1 MRPGSG
7 STGLARP
14 LRARVA
20 EVVFGHDT
28 LAGKAFDVAL
38 IVAILAS
45 VAVVALETVA
55 PIREEFG
62 PALRLAEWFFTLLFT
77 VEYAV
82 RLWCTDQPARYARS
96 FFGVV
101 DLVSILPTYLSLL
114 VGGAQAL
121 LTIRALRLLR
131 IFRVLKLG
139 QYTSEAGHLG
149 RALARSRQKITVFL
163 MVVLTLV
170 LVLGSLMYL
179 VEGPEN
185 GFTSIPRSIYWAIV
199 TLTTVGYGDITPHT
213 VLGQVVAA
221 VAMILGYGI
230 IAVPTG
236 IVTVELGRGDAPAR
250 AVACRRCGLGVH
262 DADARHCK
270 RCGEPLP

>member
-1 MRPGSG
+1 MWGSE
-7 STGLARP
+7 SQERP
-14 LRARVA
+14 LRARAA
-20 EVVFGHDT
+20 EVIFGHDT
-28 LAGKAFDVAL
+28 VAGKAFDVAL

-45 VAVVALETVA
+45 VLVVMLETVVDLA
-55 PIREEFG
+55 DAWNV
-62 PALRLAEWFFTLLFT
+62 ALRRAEWFFTILFS

-82 RLWCTDQPARYARS
+82 RLWCAPQRLRYARS

-101 DLVSILPTYLSLL
+101 DLLSILPTYLSIL

-121 LTIRALRLLR
+121 LTVRALRLIR

-139 QYTSEAGHLG
+139 QYTSEASQLG
-149 RALARSRQKITVFL
+149 RALSRSRQKITVFL
-163 MVVLTLV
+163 AVVVTMV

-185 GFTSIPRSIYWAIV
+185 GFTSIPRSVYWAIV

-213 VLGQVVAA
+213 VAGQLLASLV
-221 VAMILGYGI
+221 MILGYGI

-236 IVTVELGRGDAPAR
+236 IVTVELGRSSGGAQDRGCA
-250 AVACRRCGLGVH
+250 RCGQARH
-262 DADARHCK
+262 DDDALHCK
-270 RCGEPLP
+270 RCGERLG